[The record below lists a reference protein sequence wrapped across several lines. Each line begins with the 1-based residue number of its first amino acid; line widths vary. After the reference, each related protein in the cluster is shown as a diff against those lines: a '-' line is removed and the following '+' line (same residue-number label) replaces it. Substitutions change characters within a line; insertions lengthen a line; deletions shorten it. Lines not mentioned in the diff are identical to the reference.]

1 VNISGAAQG
10 RRCYENVVDATIIET
25 LDKSGF
31 NDALDK

>member
-1 VNISGAAQG
+1 MSAAARGG
-10 RRCYENVVDATIIET
+10 RRCYEDAVDASIIEA